1 MVADAVSCPVC
12 LVSSTTADNDNQD
25 DHHGNND
32 NAVIFVKTSCDHTFC
47 FQCIERVLLKPR
59 RETNRL
65 PTRGPCPMCRETVNL
80 FDLNYLSTSGEN
92 DDNRT
97 TSLPV
102 VGIDADVSSWP
113 SEFSSLTFM
122 RCMQVRTYIL
132 LTTLCF
138 NFAIPSL

>member
-1 MVADAVSCPVC
+1 
-12 LVSSTTADNDNQD
+12 
-25 DHHGNND
+25 
-32 NAVIFVKTSCDHTFC
+32 
-47 FQCIERVLLKPR
+47 
-59 RETNRL
+59 
-65 PTRGPCPMCRETVNL
+65 MCRETVNL

-92 DDNRT
+92 DGNRT

-113 SEFSSLTFM
+113 SEFSSRTFM
-122 RCMQVRTYIL
+122 RCMQVRTHIL